1 MYPPVYLTMGP
12 RNKFD
17 EKNRKNFGNFLMS
30 KQPQFIRYTPNAKA
44 PGKNPNI
51 EQRIVRITEQQ
62 IDPFEPSKIRNQKA
76 LKPPGSPP
84 APIMRAPPKKLTKEE
99 QANWKIPPC
108 ISNWKNPRGYVIPLD
123 KRVGVAGPGLE
134 DVTVNDRFASLAED
148 LYVAERKAREEI
160 KIRNDLAKQQKARVE
175 EEREQEL
182 RKLAQEARMARTA
195 PKSEEESIH
204 ERARREMMRETL
216 REHRMAKAGKSARDR
231 DGDRDVS
238 EAIALGKQVQPTV
251 RGDSVYDARLF
262 NQGPGGLSS
271 GFAPEDANNAF
282 DGRLFTDRSAA
293 SGYRFDEKRI
303 ATTRQE
309 MQDAEELAAER
320 ERKRPMLGAQ
330 SSTTNPSALEFVTE
344 GTGDDPFGLGDLL
357 SKKPR
362 N

>member
-1 MYPPVYLTMGP
+1 M
-12 RNKFD
+12 N
-17 EKNRKNFGNFLMS
+17 
-30 KQPQFIRYTPNAKA
+30 KQPQFVRYTPNAKA

-62 IDPFEPSKIRNQKA
+62 VDPFEPSKIRNQKA

-108 ISNWKNPRGYVIPLD
+108 ISNWKNARGYVIPLD

-160 KIRNDLAKQQKARVE
+160 KIRNDLSKQQKARVE

-182 RKLAQEARMARTA
+182 RKLAQEARMTRNH
-195 PKSEEESIH
+195 PPNSGEESVH

-231 DGDRDVS
+231 DDDRDVS
-238 EAIALGKQVQPTV
+238 EAIALGKQVQPTA
-251 RGDSVYDARLF
+251 RNGDAVYDARLF
-262 NQGPGGLSS
+262 NQGGSSGLSS
-271 GFAPEDANNAF
+271 GFAPEDANNAYE
-282 DGRLFTDRSAA
+282 GRLFTDRSAA
-293 SGYRFDEKRI
+293 SGYKFDEKRI
-303 ATTRQE
+303 ANTRQE
-309 MQDAEELAAER
+309 MDDAEDLAK
-320 ERKRPMLGAQ
+320 ERKRPMLGAGAAA
-330 SSTTNPSALEFVTE
+330 STNTGSLEYVTD